1 MTLISQNMNMNT
13 SATSKGG
20 TASVKVSG
28 ESAVTAGGLTLEFN
42 QALSQ
47 LMQGATVDI
56 PASASGTAT
65 LLGGL
70 LQSVSVGSSEEE
82 KVNTSL
88 TQMLEGLFSETEKL
102 DDVLVEDP
110 SLMLV
115 LQAWLQ
121 QVNTVI
127 NEHGNATQEAEQGE
141 GTTLPL
147 LAEHPSTIRFT
158 IQDALAQL
166 VSKLQNRETPVNEIT
181 KVIQLL
187 GSFQSLV
194 QEVNVGD
201 SQPSKASVSTTL
213 QPSSSVVPVDLSH
226 KNTQITTNL
235 PTVSIVD
242 TKVATPLVT
251 LLNQLKSGLE
261 QSTLLKVEPTAIN
274 ALVAD
279 EATETVNNEESNL
292 PDQSTVTAGQLVMRD
307 GLKTPLVVTAS
318 PVPVEQFASEI
329 TKFIVN
335 KLDIVKTNAM
345 TEARISLYPEHLGQV
360 DIKIT
365 MLNGQ
370 MVASFMTEHAGA
382 KDLLEQQM
390 SQLRSALQSQG
401 INVEKL
407 EVTQNQS
414 LQSQMYHDGR
424 QPNSGQQ
431 QSNRRSKEREGQ
443 TDDSLVVAELTEEI
457 NEWLSR
463 QEESGEGSTFTAKA

>member
-1 MTLISQNMNMNT
+1 MNMNT

-20 TASVKVSG
+20 TANAKVTG
-28 ESAVTAGGLTLEFN
+28 DSAVTAGGLSLDFN

-47 LMQGATVDI
+47 LMQGEVADLQ
-56 PASASGTAT
+56 ASTSGTAT
-65 LLGGL
+65 LLEGL
-70 LQSVSVGSSEEE
+70 LQNVLVGTAEEE
-82 KVNTSL
+82 EVTTSL
-88 TQMLEGLFSETEKL
+88 TQILEGLLSETEKL
-102 DDVLVEDP
+102 DDVIEEDP

-121 QVNTVI
+121 QVNTAI
-127 NEHGNATQEAEQGE
+127 NENGSAAQEGDQGE
-141 GTTLPL
+141 GNSLPL
-147 LAEHPSTIRFT
+147 LAEQPSTIRFA

-166 VSKLQNRETPVNEIT
+166 VTKLQSPETSVNGIT
-181 KVIQLL
+181 EAVKLL
-187 GSFQSLV
+187 SSFQSLV
-194 QEVNVGD
+194 QEVSVAD
-201 SQPSKASVSTTL
+201 VQQSKASLSNNVPL
-213 QPSSSVVPVDLSH
+213 SSSIVSVDLTN
-226 KNTQITTNL
+226 KNTNYLTTD
-235 PTVSIVD
+235 SIVD
-242 TKVATPLVT
+242 VKVATPLAT
-251 LLNQLKSGLE
+251 PLNQLRSGLE
-261 QSTLLKVEPTAIN
+261 QSTLQPTVIN
-274 ALVAD
+274 ALVTD
-279 EATETVNNEESNL
+279 EANETVTNEESIL
-292 PDQSTVTAGQLVMRD
+292 PGQSTVTAGQLVMRD
-307 GLKTPLVVTAS
+307 GLKTPLVVAAA

-329 TKFIVN
+329 SKFIIN

-382 KDLLEQQM
+382 KELLEQQM

-401 INVEKL
+401 LNVEKL

-443 TDDSLVVAELTEEI
+443 TDDSLVVAELTEEL

-463 QEESGEGSTFTAKA
+463 QEGSGEGSTFTAKA

>member
-1 MTLISQNMNMNT
+1 MTLISQSMNMNT

-20 TASVKVSG
+20 TASSKAAG
-28 ESAVTAGGLTLEFN
+28 DSAVTAGGLSLDFN

-47 LMQGATVDI
+47 LMQGEVADLQ
-56 PASASGTAT
+56 ASTSGTAT
-65 LLGGL
+65 LLEGL
-70 LQSVSVGSSEEE
+70 LQNVLVGSAEEE
-82 KVNTSL
+82 EVTTSL
-88 TQMLEGLFSETEKL
+88 TQMLEGLLSETEKL
-102 DDVLVEDP
+102 DDVIEENP

-121 QVNTVI
+121 QVNTAI
-127 NEHGNATQEAEQGE
+127 NENGSATQEADQGE
-141 GTTLPL
+141 GTSLPL
-147 LAEHPSTIRFT
+147 LAEHPSTIRFA

-166 VSKLQNRETPVNEIT
+166 VTKLQSPETSVNGIT
-181 KVIQLL
+181 EAVKLL
-187 GSFQSLV
+187 SSFQSLV
-194 QEVNVGD
+194 QEVSVAEA
-201 SQPSKASVSTTL
+201 QQSKASLSNNVQL
-213 QPSSSVVPVDLSH
+213 SSSIDLTN
-226 KNTQITTNL
+226 KNTNHLTTD
-235 PTVSIVD
+235 SIVNV
-242 TKVATPLVT
+242 KVATPLAT
-251 LLNQLKSGLE
+251 PLNQLRSGLE
-261 QSTLLKVEPTAIN
+261 QSTLQATVIN
-274 ALVAD
+274 ALVTD
-279 EATETVNNEESNL
+279 EANETVTNEESNL
-292 PDQSTVTAGQLVMRD
+292 PGQSTVTAGQLVMRD
-307 GLKTPLVVTAS
+307 GLKTPLVVAAA

-329 TKFIVN
+329 SKFIIN

-382 KDLLEQQM
+382 KELLEQQM

-401 INVEKL
+401 LNVEKL

-463 QEESGEGSTFTAKA
+463 QEGSGEGSTFTAKA